1 MPLTDRL
8 PTGALRVFLRAP
20 ITLYRARLGGVFGH
34 RLLYLAHQGRKT
46 GRRRE
51 AVLEVV
57 GYDSAVPE
65 VFVVAGWGELSDWY
79 RNITAAPALEVR
91 LGRQCWPYPRHRLPT
106 LAEKI
111 RILKAY
117 RDRHPRAWR
126 RVAPTMGLPAD
137 PESAAAGERLRRIPA
152 VAFSPAKES

>member
-8 PTGALRVFLRAP
+8 PTGTLRAFLRTP
-20 ITLYRARLGGVFGH
+20 IALYRAGLGGVFGH

-51 AVLEVV
+51 VVLEVV
-57 GYDSAVPE
+57 GYDAGIPE
-65 VFVVAGWGELSDWY
+65 VFVVAGWGEASDWY

-91 LGRQCWPYPRHRLPT
+91 WGRQRWPCPRHRL
-106 LAEKI
+106 AGQEEKV
-111 RILKAY
+111 RVLSAY

-126 RVAPTMGLPAD
+126 RVAPMMGLPAD
-137 PESAAAGERLRRIPA
+137 PGSAAARDQLSRIPA
-152 VAFSPAKES
+152 VAFTPAKDS